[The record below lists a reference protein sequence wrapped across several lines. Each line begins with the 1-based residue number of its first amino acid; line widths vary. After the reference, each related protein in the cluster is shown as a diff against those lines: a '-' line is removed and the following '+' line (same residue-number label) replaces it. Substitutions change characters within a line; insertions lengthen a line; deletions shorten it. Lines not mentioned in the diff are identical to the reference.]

1 LSQPWLTWLIC
12 YLKYKIEITQ
22 EKKNGTNDEANG
34 LITKYQM
41 MTLKKNQFLIK
52 DPKKKAELKSGP
64 VMRLRLP
71 CWKAITKKI
80 TK

>member
-1 LSQPWLTWLIC
+1 
-12 YLKYKIEITQ
+12 
-22 EKKNGTNDEANG
+22 
-34 LITKYQM
+34 M

-52 DPKKKAELKSGP
+52 DPKTKAELKSGP

>member
-1 LSQPWLTWLIC
+1 
-12 YLKYKIEITQ
+12 
-22 EKKNGTNDEANG
+22 
-34 LITKYQM
+34 
-41 MTLKKNQFLIK
+41 MTLKKIQFLIK

-71 CWKAITKKI
+71 CWNAITKKI